1 MKVILLENITSL
13 GVRGDIKDVSDGY
26 ASNFLLPQKKALI
39 ASLKNVVTLQAKDKS
54 IDQAIET
61 QKADYQKIKNT
72 LNKQSISF
80 FGKVSAQQHLFQGI
94 QPANIV
100 RAIKDRFNLDIQ
112 EKWLVK
118 HDLLKEV
125 GRHKV
130 ELNLP
135 SNEKI
140 YFFVNIQPE
149 ENKQ

>member
-72 LNKQSISF
+72 LKQ
-80 FGKVSAQQHLFQGI
+80 K
-94 QPANIV
+94 
-100 RAIKDRFNLDIQ
+100 R
-112 EKWLVK
+112 
-118 HDLLKEV
+118 
-125 GRHKV
+125 
-130 ELNLP
+130 
-135 SNEKI
+135 
-140 YFFVNIQPE
+140 
-149 ENKQ
+149 